1 VGAIA
6 EAVRRYVPATY
17 NEMLIAPGAGERL
30 FATSDLQALAHYVEY
45 RLFATVIS
53 EADETVLFNPAQT
66 QFLGK
71 LTTLQFIP
79 AAVDFWDSRLAS
91 VVSTGT
97 GEVVNYRDHRD
108 GLLKLWEILNRE
120 VLQDARIFGFNLKKS
135 GLLPRVTYG
144 DNGREILVT
153 PDPEK
158 FPKRFQV
165 QRPWLETPWR
175 TVV

>member
-1 VGAIA
+1 VGAIT

-17 NEMLIAPGAGERL
+17 NEMLIVPNTERL
-30 FATSDLQALAHYVEY
+30 FATSDLQALADYIKY
-45 RLFATVIS
+45 RLFSTVVDES
-53 EADETVLFNPAQT
+53 EEAILFHPAQS

-91 VVSTGT
+91 IVSTGT
-97 GEVVNYRDHRD
+97 GEVANYRDHRD

-120 VLQDARIFGFNLKKS
+120 VLQDAAIFGFNLRKA
-135 GLLPRVTYG
+135 GLTPKVTYG
-144 DNGREILVT
+144 DNGRGILIT
-153 PDPEK
+153 PDPQC
-158 FPKRFQV
+158 FPKQYSTEKWWLNAM
-165 QRPWLETPWR
+165 PWA